1 MSTEISIK
9 QLPAVTEVN
18 NNDLLLVQTL
28 NSTNTVKFENFVIG
42 LNNTTFSSTI
52 CANST
57 NIDHVS
63 SVLDD
68 TFFTPDPVLLDGPNF
83 LNTQSNLCQNISA
96 IRGTEIA
103 AAFGENN
110 IGTTSMLP
118 IVITNAGV
126 RRTYYFI
133 LSAGATV

>member
-68 TFFTPDPVLLDGPNF
+68 TFFSPDTVLLDGPNF
-83 LNTQSNLCQNISA
+83 TDLNDTVYSTSSAAASNLLK
-96 IRGTEIA
+96 
-103 AAFGENN
+103 
-110 IGTTSMLP
+110 TSYNQPTAMLP
-118 IVITNAGV
+118 IVITNAGI

-133 LSAGATV
+133 LSAGASF